1 LSASPPSE
9 WTSQL
14 RRGALE
20 LCVLGILRAEASYG
34 YEIVATLGKLGPL
47 AANENTVYPLLRRLK
62 NDAQLETITV
72 ESPSG
77 PVRQYYRLTAQGRR
91 RLQALEKTWTE
102 LARAVELSLSNGGAS

>member
-9 WTSQL
+9 WTSQF

-20 LCVLGILRAEASYG
+20 LCVLRILRGEASYG
-34 YEIVATLGKLGPL
+34 YEIVTTLGKLGPL

-62 NDAQLETITV
+62 NDAQLETFTA

-77 PVRQYYRLTAQGRR
+77 PPRQYYRLTTQGRR
-91 RLQALEKTWTE
+91 RLQALEKEWTE
-102 LARAVELSLSNGGAS
+102 LARAVELCLSNGGAS